1 VAECGRRMGA
11 FAADVI
17 AADQP
22 APRFIYI
29 TGCDGTGKTTQAR
42 LLIEQLQQQDVKVR
56 HVWLRF
62 PFLFSAPLLAFARW
76 RGYSWSEVQGQDR
89 HGYWDFRRSWLMR
102 NVFPWVLWLDAA
114 IAAVWKIYIPLWLG
128 YTIVCERFVLDML
141 VDLAVA
147 CEDISFFSR
156 PPGKWYVNLL
166 PGRAQ
171 VIILDLDAETIRLRR
186 PDLLSDHQLDRRLQ
200 TFMQMRQVGQLPV
213 LSSRTDIQV
222 LNQSIRKQLGYV
234 D

>member
-1 VAECGRRMGA
+1 MGA
-11 FAADVI
+11 FTADVV
-17 AADQP
+17 ATDQP
-22 APRFIYI
+22 APRFVYI

-42 LLIEQLQQQDVKVR
+42 LLLEQLQQQGVKVR

-76 RGYSWSEVQGQDR
+76 RGYSWSEVHGQVR
-89 HGYWDFRRSWLMR
+89 HGYWDFHRSRLMR
-102 NVFPWVLWLDAA
+102 SVFPWVLWVDAA
-114 IAAVWKIYIPLWLG
+114 IATLWKVYLPLRFG

-147 CEDISFFSR
+147 YEDTSFFLR

-166 PGRAQ
+166 PGRVR

-186 PDLLSDHQLDRRLQ
+186 PDLVSDHQLDRRLQ
-200 TFMQMRQVGQLPV
+200 AFMQLCQVSQLPV

-222 LNQSIRKQLGYV
+222 LNQSIRKRLGYV

>member
-1 VAECGRRMGA
+1 MGA
-11 FAADVI
+11 FAADVV
-17 AADQP
+17 ATDQP

-29 TGCDGTGKTTQAR
+29 TGCDGTGKTTQSR
-42 LLIEQLQQQDVKVR
+42 LLIEQLQRQGIKVR

-76 RGYSWSEVQGQDR
+76 RGYSWSEVHGQVR

-102 NVFPWVLWLDAA
+102 TVFPWILWLDAA
-114 IAAVWKIYIPLWLG
+114 IAAIWKIHIPLWFG
-128 YTIVCERFVLDML
+128 DTIVCERFVLDML

-147 CEDISFFSR
+147 YEEPLFFSR
-156 PPGKWYVNLL
+156 LPGKWYMNLL
-166 PGRAQ
+166 PGRTH
-171 VIILDLDAETIRLRR
+171 VVILDLDAETIRLRR
-186 PDLLSDHQLDRRLQ
+186 LDLMSDHQLDRRLQ
-200 TFMQMRQVGQLPV
+200 TFMQLCQVGQLPV

-222 LNQSIRKQLGYV
+222 LNQSIRKLLGYV